1 MLNLMPKGMWKL
13 DQKTQ
18 DWSTPSFPQEK
29 MIRSCK
35 TMKCVGSKDARLWQG
50 WCRYKGAKCRMYGCV
65 TKVSECPNQTRYAE
79 KTEPRVS
86 MTLRSIENSNHKQ
99 EVESQCQN
107 PQGGYERQAGRWWQ
121 PWTPKPGMRLWT
133 SCWEKTTLN
142 VVNEKTRRLWK
153 PSWEMMTALN
163 TETGN
168 ETVMALNAKTEN
180 VTLSINLVSDDGSE
194 HRTKMWWWL
203 WTPIEM
209 RWWWLWTPILRSDED
224 GFERRYWEVMALN
237 VDTKKWWEWLWTP
250 ILSMRWGWLWTLM
263 LKKWLWTP
271 NRKMNNGS
279 ERQNETMALNAKR
292 KTMALNAKL
301 N

>member
-1 MLNLMPKGMWKL
+1 M
-13 DQKTQ
+13 
-18 DWSTPSFPQEK
+18 
-29 MIRSCK
+29 
-35 TMKCVGSKDARLWQG
+35 
-50 WCRYKGAKCRMYGCV
+50 
-65 TKVSECPNQTRYAE
+65 
-79 KTEPRVS
+79 
-86 MTLRSIENSNHKQ
+86 
-99 EVESQCQN
+99 
-107 PQGGYERQAGRWWQ
+107 
-121 PWTPKPGMRLWT
+121 